1 MNVERLQI
9 FIRIFWNSMR
19 NDADVIP
26 FYRIETEDIYAW
38 GNNQYGRLGLGEEG
52 SEESIFE
59 VKLPS

>member
-1 MNVERLQI
+1 
-9 FIRIFWNSMR
+9 MR

-38 GNNQYGRLGLGEEG
+38 GNNQYGQLGLGEEN
-52 SEESIFE
+52 IFE